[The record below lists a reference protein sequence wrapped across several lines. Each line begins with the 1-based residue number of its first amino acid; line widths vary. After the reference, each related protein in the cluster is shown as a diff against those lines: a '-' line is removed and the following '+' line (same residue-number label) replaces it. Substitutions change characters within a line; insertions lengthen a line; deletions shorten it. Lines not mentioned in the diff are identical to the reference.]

1 MSTVGAPVT
10 LRKNTE
16 TLETTIL
23 PAVRKAS
30 QTYLLASAEAPPEHM
45 FVSSVS
51 PYRNVVAVGC
61 GYKVVREVSSD
72 INCVSFFVA
81 RKFPRE
87 TLPKECLIPAEI
99 DGVPTDVLDAD
110 GIFETFAVAPTA
122 EQRRS
127 RPARPGCSIGFEL
140 SAFYDGWQMAGTLGA
155 IVQDGQMPY
164 ILSANHVLTNADQLS
179 VGAPIY
185 QPGVADGCIKGTDQI
200 AELTRKIPIAQNN
213 VVDCAIARIL
223 DPKSVVPDI
232 PRIGRISHSVPA
244 EANRG
249 MRVAKVG
256 RTTGYREG
264 IVRTTDTD
272 VKVRHP
278 RGMVLFSR
286 QVIIESAV
294 RVFGR
299 LVGGRAGAFLSA
311 GKRFSQKGD
320 SGAIIVD
327 LDTMR
332 AIALLSGGSGRYTAA
347 CHLNEV
353 LSQLN
358 VTLVV

>member
-1 MSTVGAPVT
+1 MSMVGAPVT
-10 LRKNTE
+10 QRKKTE
-16 TLETTIL
+16 TVEATIL
-23 PAVRKAS
+23 SAARKAS
-30 QTYLLASAEAPPEHM
+30 QTYLQASSESFPEHM

-61 GYKVVREVSSD
+61 GYKIIRGVSSD
-72 INCVSFFVA
+72 IDCVSFFVA

-87 TLPKECLIPAEI
+87 ILPKECLIPAEI

-110 GIFETFAVAPTA
+110 GIFEPFTVSLTA

-140 SAFYDGWQMAGTLGA
+140 SASDDDWQMAGTLGA
-155 IVQDGQMPY
+155 MVHDGSTPY
-164 ILSANHVLTNADQLS
+164 ILSANHVLTNADRLS
-179 VGAPIY
+179 VGGAIY
-185 QPGVADGCIKGTDQI
+185 QPGFADGCVKSTDQI
-200 AELTRKIPIAQNN
+200 AELTRAIPIVQNN
-213 VVDCAIARIL
+213 LVDCAIARIL
-223 DPKSVVPDI
+223 DPDSVVPDI
-232 PRIGRISHSVPA
+232 PRIGKISHSVPV
-244 EANRG
+244 EAKRR

-278 RGMVLFSR
+278 MGMVLFSG
-286 QVIIESAV
+286 QIVIESAV

-311 GKRFSQKGD
+311 GKWFSQKGD
-320 SGAIIVD
+320 SGAIIID
-327 LDTMR
+327 LDTMG
-332 AIALLSGGSGRYTAA
+332 AIALLSGGSGRYTTA
-347 CHLNEV
+347 CHLDEV
-353 LSQLN
+353 LRQLK